1 MSSTALTILK
11 AACLVSFGLGLVSVA
26 AAHPATDGPWLLFFS
41 LLDWPPLAQSHD
53 FSREARVLNAVLGG
67 VLAGWSVMMFW
78 LAAGPVA
85 RGDQG
90 ARAAFLASVTLWFV
104 LDSFGSLVAGWP
116 GNVVSNFLLF
126 LLFAAPL
133 HALRNKRAA

>member
-1 MSSTALTILK
+1 MSSPAITILK
-11 AACLVSFGLGLVSVA
+11 GACLGNLVLGLVSIA
-26 AAHPATDGPWLLFFS
+26 AAHPATEAPWLFFFS
-41 LLDWPPLAQSHD
+41 LLDWPPFAQAHS

-67 VLAGWSVMMFW
+67 VLAGWSVLMFW
-78 LAAGPVA
+78 MAVGPVA

-90 ARAAFLASVTLWFV
+90 ARAAFLTSVTLWFV